1 METRVNGSK
10 QKKIEHD
17 EEAVGDYGKAVGTP
31 REDKERRQR
40 HDANEV

>member
-1 METRVNGSK
+1 MEASSK
-10 QKKIEHD
+10 RENLD